1 MKILPPAQEK
11 IMRVIRDTIVFDPL
25 ISVRSLQEVLERK
38 GVKVS
43 SREYISRLVWKVNRS
58 LDEEVDRQKLSH
70 RVAQL
75 KETQRVVVDRLVRIA
90 FYTDDL
96 KKEGLPPPSF
106 KDQIAALNSIMKL
119 NLAILNAEMDMGIF
133 ERHLGTLE
141 IERRNKP
148 IPKEMREQIRQ
159 AFINCGLFPKE
170 PIKDDQRKQ
179 PTTTT
184 AIIVREQ

>member
-25 ISVRSLQEVLERK
+25 VSVRSLQDVLERK
-38 GVKVS
+38 GMKIA
-43 SREYISRLVWKVNRS
+43 SREYLSRLVWKVNRA
-58 LDEEVDRQKLSH
+58 LDEDVDRQKLSH

-75 KETQRVVVDRLVRIA
+75 KERERVVVDRLVRIA

-96 KKEGLPPPSF
+96 KKEGLPPPSY

-119 NLAILNAEMDMGIF
+119 DLAILNAEMDMGIF

-141 IERRNKP
+141 IERRNTP
-148 IPKEMREQIRQ
+148 ISKEMREQMRQ
-159 AFINCGLFPKE
+159 AFINCGFFPKE
-170 PIKDDQRKQ
+170 QIKDDKKEQ

-184 AIIVREQ
+184 ALMVRGS